1 MSKLD
6 ELSQAVEAGK
16 AKLVPALVQAA
27 LDEGNSATDVLNVGM
42 IDAMDRVGEKFKNGD
57 IFVPEMMIAARAMKT
72 GVEILKPYLASSG
85 SAFIGKYVMGTMYG
99 DLHDI
104 GKNLVIMMIEAA
116 GFEVIDLG
124 IDVPVEKFVEAV
136 ENDPEVKIVGV
147 SALLTTTMP
156 AMKET
161 VEALNESAVR
171 DRFKIMVGGA
181 PVTQEFADE
190 IKADVYTADAA
201 SAAQKA
207 KELVLGLAG

>member
-1 MSKLD
+1 MSKLM
-6 ELSQAVEAGK
+6 ELSKAVESGR
-16 AKLVPALVQAA
+16 AKIVPGLVQAA
-27 LDEGNSATDVLNVGM
+27 LDEGNSASVVLNVGM
-42 IDAMDRVGEKFKNGD
+42 IEAMDRVGEKFKSGE
-57 IFVPEMMIAARAMKT
+57 IFVPEMMVAARAMKM
-72 GVEILKPYLASSG
+72 GVEILKLHLAG
-85 SAFIGKYVMGTMYG
+85 SDSAWIGKFVMGTVYG

-124 IDVPVEKFVEAV
+124 IDVPVSKFVEAV

-161 VEALNESAVR
+161 VDALNQSPFR
-171 DRFKIMVGGA
+171 SRFKIMVGGA

-190 IKADVYTADAA
+190 IHADAYTPD
-201 SAAQKA
+201 AAEAAKRA
-207 KELVLGLAG
+207 KELVLELAG

>member
-1 MSKLD
+1 
-6 ELSQAVEAGK
+6 
-16 AKLVPALVQAA
+16 
-27 LDEGNSATDVLNVGM
+27 
-42 IDAMDRVGEKFKNGD
+42 MDRVGEKFKNGD

-85 SAFIGKYVMGTMYG
+85 SAFIGKYVMGTVYG

-147 SALLTTTMP
+147 SALLTRTMP
-156 AMKET
+156 AM
-161 VEALNESAVR
+161 
-171 DRFKIMVGGA
+171 
-181 PVTQEFADE
+181 
-190 IKADVYTADAA
+190 
-201 SAAQKA
+201 
-207 KELVLGLAG
+207 